1 MDKMA
6 KIYVAGHT
14 GLVGSALVRA
24 LQARGYTNF
33 ITRTHA
39 ELDLERQS
47 AVEAFFETEKP
58 EYVFLAAAK
67 VGGIWANKTYPAE
80 FIYNNLAIQTNV
92 IHSAWK
98 AGVKRLLFLGSSC
111 IYPRDCGQPMK
122 EEYLLTGPLETT
134 NEPYA
139 VAKISG
145 VEMCQSYNRQY
156 GTSFISV
163 MPTNLFGPNDNFNLE
178 TSHVLP
184 ALIRKFHL
192 AKLSSHGDWQAIQK
206 DESLYGP
213 IPEDILA
220 NLISI
225 SRTNGYEPPL
235 PAARLS
241 RAKSRGCP
249 LPADPAVVTWGT
261 GSPRREFLHVDDLAD
276 ACFFLMT
283 LPVDRLN
290 KLLFLDSSSKP
301 ADSMPHVH
309 PVKFA
314 SGDYFTGA
322 PCPVP
327 LINIGWGKDI
337 SIKELAMMIKDIV
350 GFAGDIVFDTTK
362 PDGTPRK
369 LLDIT
374 RMAELGWKAR
384 IPIKEGIEQTYSW
397 YLGKSGN

>member
-1 MDKMA
+1 MQSESR
-6 KIYVAGHT
+6 IYVAGHT
-14 GLVGSALVRA
+14 GLVGSALLRA
-24 LQARGYTNF
+24 LLARGCTNF
-33 ITRTHA
+33 ITRSHA

-58 EYVFLAAAK
+58 EYVLLAAAK

-98 AGVKRLLFLGSSC
+98 AGAKRLLFLGSSC
-111 IYPRDCGQPMK
+111 IYPRECAQPMK

-134 NEPYA
+134 NKPYA
-139 VAKISG
+139 VSKIAG

-163 MPTNLFGPNDNFNLE
+163 MPTNLFGPNDNFHLE

-192 AKLSSHGDWQAIQK
+192 AKLASHGDWQAVQK

-213 IPEDILA
+213 IPEEILA
-220 NLISI
+220 NLLSI

-235 PAARLS
+235 PAAR
-241 RAKSRGCP
+241 CQ
-249 LPADPAVVTWGT
+249 LPADPAVTLGGT

-276 ACFFLMT
+276 ACLFLMALT
-283 LPVDRLN
+283 EEELRS
-290 KLLFLDSSSKP
+290 LLTTERF
-301 ADSMPHVH
+301 
-309 PVKFA
+309 
-314 SGDYFTGA
+314 
-322 PCPVP
+322 P

-337 SIKELAMMIKDIV
+337 SIKELSMMIKDIV
-350 GFAGDIVFDTTK
+350 GFTGDIVFDTTK

-369 LLDIT
+369 LLDVT
-374 RMAELGWKAR
+374 RMAELGWKAK

>member
-92 IHSAWK
+92 IYSAWK

-213 IPEDILA
+213 IPKDILA

-241 RAKSRGCP
+241 RAKSRGRP

-276 ACFFLMT
+276 ACIFLMALTEEKLRSLLT
-283 LPVDRLN
+283 LER
-290 KLLFLDSSSKP
+290 F
-301 ADSMPHVH
+301 
-309 PVKFA
+309 
-314 SGDYFTGA
+314 
-322 PCPVP
+322 P
-327 LINIGWGKDI
+327 LVNIGWGKDI